1 MGNLRGG
8 QLLQDPLRAPITS
21 RYMLLLTVCFFHGPS
36 AHSTSSSS
44 SSSLR
49 SPGNMGWIARC
60 HAGSSSSRAFANAEE
75 ADIGSSSQLEINI
88 ISAQDL
94 KREKFVAQMHV
105 YAVAWIRED
114 YKLRTH
120 VVNCDDL
127 HPSWNAHL
135 HFIVSDALLT
145 QEKGIQSAL
154 TIELY
159 CQGRLRDILLGTVR
173 VLLSTLCKKG
183 KGYQGAQSLALQ
195 IRRPSGR
202 PQGILNIGSIILDLD
217 SACMSVPPLLRNPH
231 LFDDEQQQKLV
242 KLAPL
247 REFQE
252 ICRRSFS
259 VSRDDVLAKEK
270 LPAMKFSFDDN
281 SLHKHGSLDLMDAVS
296 EDDEDEDDLA
306 MEVIYRKLK
315 ALSKGKSMDDDA
327 GQQRAG
333 HMSTKQAKPVEHV
346 NSKADNAMKEAP
358 SKGYHDE
365 PSGKGYHDG
374 PLQSNDDRLPSKVLP
389 IQVCPAKLSESIKTA
404 MESLGKR
411 EGKPSDKGD
420 QLSRTKPIHQAKCRE
435 STDYPRIYQDGFV
448 MGKKQDSICDDG
460 VVKVNKLDD
469 SVVLVWKDLP
479 LHKKELFSNEVIGKE
494 GSACQRKPSSLKAIW
509 ARRAS
514 WALRKGAAKI
524 HLSPS
529 DKY

>member
-1 MGNLRGG
+1 
-8 QLLQDPLRAPITS
+8 
-21 RYMLLLTVCFFHGPS
+21 
-36 AHSTSSSS
+36 
-44 SSSLR
+44 
-49 SPGNMGWIARC
+49 MGWMARC

-75 ADIGSSSQLEINI
+75 ADIGNSSQLEINI
-88 ISAQDL
+88 ISAQDV
-94 KREKFVAQMHV
+94 KREKFVAQMHA

-127 HPSWNAHL
+127 HPSWNARL
-135 HFIVSDALLT
+135 HFIVSDALLN

-159 CQGRLRDILLGTVR
+159 CQGRLRDVLLGTVR
-173 VLLSTLCKKG
+173 VLLSNLSKKG

-217 SACMSVPPLLRNPH
+217 SACMDVPPLLRNPH
-231 LFDDEQQQKLV
+231 LFNDEQHKLV

-270 LPAMKFSFDDN
+270 LPITKFAFDDN
-281 SLHKHGSLDLMDAVS
+281 TLHKHASLDVMDVVS
-296 EDDEDEDDLA
+296 EDEDEEELA
-306 MEVIYRKLK
+306 MEAIYRKLK
-315 ALSKGKSMDDDA
+315 ALSKGKSVDDDVEDQ
-327 GQQRAG
+327 GAG
-333 HMSTKQAKPVEHV
+333 HVLTKPTKPIEYLH
-346 NSKADNAMKEAP
+346 SKAKDNTKEAV
-358 SKGYHDE
+358 SKGHHDE
-365 PSGKGYHDG
+365 LSGKGYHDDQLRTNG
-374 PLQSNDDRLPSKVLP
+374 DRLSSKALQ
-389 IQVCPAKLSESIKTA
+389 IQVSAAKLSESIKTA
-404 MESLGKR
+404 MESLGKH
-411 EGKPSDKGD
+411 EGKHFDKGD
-420 QLSRTKPIHQAKCRE
+420 QLAVTKQNHQARSREFNDYSRTNRF
-435 STDYPRIYQDGFV
+435 TG
-448 MGKKQDSICDDG
+448 KQDSLCDDG
-460 VVKVNKLDD
+460 VVKINKLDD
-469 SVVLVWKDLP
+469 SVVLVWKELP
-479 LHKKELFSNEVIGKE
+479 LHKKKDLFCDELKSKNDSF
-494 GSACQRKPSSLKAIW
+494 QHKPSSLKAMW

-529 DKY
+529 DK